1 MKDNQIATC
10 DPFNPPNAPCPS
22 GYSCQWSLSNQRY
35 QCCGNNSLGVN
46 HHVAPLAYL
55 VGNRACLDSN
65 PFG

>member
-35 QCCGNNSLGVN
+35 QCCGAAIISTPKAIKSKCIFIYKISKIINGI
-46 HHVAPLAYL
+46 
-55 VGNRACLDSN
+55 
-65 PFG
+65 